1 MISKDPFII
10 FIMTNLHSKRI
21 MHKLICNF
29 LGGPE
34 GKDNEHIGKDLGKIW
49 KKGNK
54 WLKIVDGI

>member
-34 GKDNEHIGKDLGKIW
+34 GKDNEHIGKDLGKLW
-49 KKGNK
+49 EKGSK
-54 WLKIVDGI
+54 WQKIVDGI